1 MSTADNSTAS
11 LIDFA
16 LNFRLDMASPHAVE
30 WARLIML
37 DTFGAMLAAGPHEIG
52 RIACTHA
59 ARYSPGDE
67 ATIVATGARAGL
79 LQAAFANGVLANAV
93 DFDEGSH
100 VATVA
105 LPAAL
110 AVAEKTG
117 ASGADFLSAFIVAFE
132 TCSRLREALEPG
144 SDGRGFWHI
153 GFAGPLAASLCAARL
168 LRLDARTARMAVGLA
183 TASSGGFRRNLG
195 TMAKAFHSGNAA
207 RAGIEAALLAA
218 DGFTSDADLLDAPM
232 GFLASVC
239 APQHARREALLDL
252 LKKPLTLDAPAKIK
266 VMPICTPIA
275 PAVDACIALRA
286 QHSFDVQDIAAVEAD
301 LRRGSL
307 IRDEPCDVDAAP
319 FCGRFLIATA
329 LIKGRIAL
337 EDVDEAAITDAATLA
352 LMQRVHDVTKQKSVR
367 LHLNNGRMLEAALGP
382 VQRLRTR
389 DEVIAKFQV
398 CARPVWPQTAAAQFV
413 DDMLRIEEKSGI
425 KGLFPQ
431 PAAI

>member
-1 MSTADNSTAS
+1 MSTADDSTAS

-16 LNFRLDMASPHAVE
+16 LNFRLDMASPHALE
-30 WARLIML
+30 WARLIVL
-37 DTFGAMLAAGPHEIG
+37 DTFGAMLAAAPHEIA
-52 RIACTHA
+52 RIACAHA
-59 ARYSPGDE
+59 MRSSTADE
-67 ATIVATGARAGL
+67 ATIMATGMRAGM

-110 AVAEKTG
+110 AVAEKIG

-132 TCSRLREALEPG
+132 TCSRLRQALEPG

-153 GFAGPLAASLCAARL
+153 GFAGPLAASLCTARL
-168 LRLDARTARMAVGLA
+168 LHLEAQTTRMALGLA

-207 RAGIEAALLAA
+207 RAGIEAVLLAA

-239 APQHARREALLDL
+239 APQQPLRAALLDL

-286 QHSFDVQDIAAVEAD
+286 QHGFAMQDIAAVEAD

-307 IRDEPCDVDAAP
+307 IRDEPTDVDAAS

-337 EDVDEAAITDAATLA
+337 EDVGEAAITDAATLA
-352 LMQRVHDVTKQKSVR
+352 LMQRVQDAPMQKSVR
-367 LHLNNGRMLEAALGP
+367 VRLNDGRLLEAAIGP
-382 VQRLRTR
+382 VQRLRTA
-389 DEVIAKFQV
+389 DQVIAKFQY
-398 CARPVWPQTAAAQFV
+398 CAAPVWPQAAIAQFI
-413 DDMLRIEEKSGI
+413 DDMLRIEDRPDLS
-425 KGLFPQ
+425 GLFPP

>member
-1 MSTADNSTAS
+1 
-11 LIDFA
+11 
-16 LNFRLDMASPHAVE
+16 
-30 WARLIML
+30 
-37 DTFGAMLAAGPHEIG
+37 
-52 RIACTHA
+52 
-59 ARYSPGDE
+59 
-67 ATIVATGARAGL
+67 
-79 LQAAFANGVLANAV
+79 
-93 DFDEGSH
+93 
-100 VATVA
+100 
-105 LPAAL
+105 
-110 AVAEKTG
+110 
-117 ASGADFLSAFIVAFE
+117 DFLAAFIVAFE

-144 SDGRGFWHI
+144 SDARGFWHI
-153 GFAGPLAASLCAARL
+153 GFAGPLAAALCAARL
-168 LRLDARTARMAVGLA
+168 LRLDARTTRMAMGLA

-239 APQHARREALLDL
+239 APQQPKRDALLDL

-286 QHSFDVQDIAAVEAD
+286 QHGFGVQDIAAVEAD

-307 IRDEPCDVDAAP
+307 IRDEPSDVDAAP

-337 EDVDEAAITDAATLA
+337 EDVDEAAIGDTATLA
-352 LMQRVHDVTKQKSVR
+352 LMQRVHDVPKQKSVR
-367 LHLNNGRMLEAALGP
+367 LRLNDDRILEAALGP

-389 DEVIAKFQV
+389 DEVIAKFQL
-398 CARPVWPQTAAAQFV
+398 CARPVWSDAMIARFV
-413 DDMLRIEEKSGI
+413 QDMLTIEEKSHISGI
-425 KGLFPQ
+425 FSSG
-431 PAAI
+431 AAA

>member
-1 MSTADNSTAS
+1 MSTADDSAAS

-16 LNFRLDMASPHAVE
+16 LNFRLEMASPHALE
-30 WARLIML
+30 WARLIAL
-37 DTFGAMLAAGPHEIG
+37 DTFGAMLAARSHEIG
-52 RIACTHA
+52 RIACAHA
-59 ARYSPGDE
+59 ARHSTGTE
-67 ATIVATGARAGL
+67 AMIVASGIRAGM

-110 AVAEKTG
+110 AVAERTG
-117 ASGADFLSAFIVAFE
+117 ASGTDFLAAFIVAFE

-153 GFAGPLAASLCAARL
+153 GFAGPLAASLSAARL
-168 LRLDARTARMAVGLA
+168 LRLDARTTRMALGLA
-183 TASSGGFRRNLG
+183 TASSGGLRRNLG

-239 APQHARREALLDL
+239 APQEPLRDALLDL

-275 PAVDACIALRA
+275 PAVDVCIAMRA
-286 QHSFDVQDIAAVEAD
+286 EHGFNVQDIAAVEAD

-307 IRDEPCDVDAAP
+307 IRDEPTDVDAAP

-352 LMQRVHDVTKQKSVR
+352 LMQRVQDVPKQKSVR
-367 LHLNNGRMLEAALGP
+367 IRLNDGRVLEAALRP

-389 DEVIAKFQV
+389 DEVIAKFQH
-398 CARPVWPQTAAAQFV
+398 CAATVWSAPMIARFV
-413 DDMLRIEEKSGI
+413 DDMLTIEDRPDLS
-425 KGLFPQ
+425 GLFPQ

>member
-1 MSTADNSTAS
+1 MSMADDSTAS

-16 LNFRLDMASPHAVE
+16 LNFRLDMASPHAIE
-30 WARLIML
+30 WSRLIML
-37 DTFGAMLAAGPHEIG
+37 DTFGAMLAARSHEIG
-52 RIACTHA
+52 RIACAHA
-59 ARYSPGDE
+59 SRTAAHNE
-67 ATIVATGARAGL
+67 ATVVGTGLRAGML
-79 LQAAFANGVLANAV
+79 EAAFANGVLANAV

-117 ASGADFLSAFIVAFE
+117 ASGADFLAAFIVAFE

-144 SDGRGFWHI
+144 SEARGFWHI
-153 GFAGPLAASLCAARL
+153 GFAGPLAAALCAARL
-168 LRLDARTARMAVGLA
+168 LHLDARTTRMAVGLA

-239 APQHARREALLDL
+239 APQQPKRDALLDL

-286 QHSFDVQDIAAVEAD
+286 QHGFGAQDIATVEAD

-307 IRDEPCDVDAAP
+307 IRDDPSDVDAAP

-329 LIKGRIAL
+329 LIKGRITL
-337 EDVDEAAITDAATLA
+337 DDVDEAAIGDAATLA
-352 LMQRVHDVTKQKSVR
+352 LMQRVHDAPKQKSVR
-367 LHLNNGRMLEAALGP
+367 LRLNNDHVLEAALGP

-389 DEVIAKFQV
+389 DEVIAKFQL
-398 CARPVWPQTAAAQFV
+398 CARPVWSPAIIARFVQDMLTIEEIPDTSDIFSVGAAA
-413 DDMLRIEEKSGI
+413 
-425 KGLFPQ
+425 
-431 PAAI
+431 